1 MTDSLAPGAASDPPT
16 ASNPPQDLP
25 GPAAPVTPR
34 AAGDHDA
41 HPSAPPSNPGP
52 SVAPTKTKAAA
63 PAVDESL
70 ERVLS
75 IALTVHV
82 ELGRRKIRV
91 GELLRMGVGQIVEL
105 DAAAGAP
112 LSIYANNTLIAE
124 GEAVVVGDRYGIR
137 ITDIVSPAERVQRL
151 GGGKGGA

>member
-1 MTDSLAPGAASDPPT
+1 MTDSLVPSAPSEPPMAQSHPELPSPAAS
-16 ASNPPQDLP
+16 
-25 GPAAPVTPR
+25 VKPR
-34 AAGDHDA
+34 SPGDHDA
-41 HPSAPPSNPGP
+41 RPSAPPSNPGP
-52 SVAPTKTKAAA
+52 SVVPVKASSSQ
-63 PAVDESL
+63 PADESL
-70 ERVLS
+70 DRVLS

-91 GELLRMGVGQIVEL
+91 GELLKMGVGQVVEL

>member
-1 MTDSLAPGAASDPPT
+1 MTDSLAPSATSEPPM
-16 ASNPPQDLP
+16 AQSNPPRDLP
-25 GPAAPVTPR
+25 GPAASVKPRTP
-34 AAGDHDA
+34 GDHDA

-52 SVAPTKTKAAA
+52 SVV
-63 PAVDESL
+63 PAKPSADPVDESL

-137 ITDIVSPAERVQRL
+137 ITDIVSPAERVERL
-151 GGGKGGA
+151 GGGGKGGA

>member
-1 MTDSLAPGAASDPPT
+1 MTDSLAPSATSEAPP
-16 ASNPPQDLP
+16 AQSNPPRDLP
-25 GPAAPVTPR
+25 GPAASVKPR

-52 SVAPTKTKAAA
+52 SVAPAKAKAH
-63 PAVDESL
+63 PASESL
-70 ERVLS
+70 DRVLS

-124 GEAVVVGDRYGIR
+124 GEAVVIGDRYGIR
-137 ITDIVSPAERVQRL
+137 ITDIVSPTERVERL
-151 GGGKGGA
+151 GGGKGGS

>member
-1 MTDSLAPGAASDPPT
+1 MTDSLAPSAASEPPM
-16 ASNPPQDLP
+16 AQSNPPRDLP
-25 GPAAPVTPR
+25 GPAASVKPRTP
-34 AAGDHDA
+34 GDHDA
-41 HPSAPPSNPGP
+41 HPSAPPNNPGP
-52 SVAPTKTKAAA
+52 SIAPTKAN
-63 PAVDESL
+63 PLDESL

-75 IALTVHV
+75 IALTIHV

-91 GELLRMGVGQIVEL
+91 GELLRMGVGQVVEL

-137 ITDIVSPAERVQRL
+137 ITDIVSPAERVERL
-151 GGGKGGA
+151 GGAGKGGA